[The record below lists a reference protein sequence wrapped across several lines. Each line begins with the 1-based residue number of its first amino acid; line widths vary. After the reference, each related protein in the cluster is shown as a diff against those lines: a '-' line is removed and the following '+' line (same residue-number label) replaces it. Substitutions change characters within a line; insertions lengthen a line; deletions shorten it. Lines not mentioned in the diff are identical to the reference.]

1 MNSKRVKLL
10 AAVVGGAAAAASMVV
25 GVTYD
30 AAGGH
35 SLAGG
40 SGDSSSGGTY
50 VQPTIPQMAFDPTT
64 MSMGVTAT
72 AALPASTL
80 ATEMA
85 APTMKA
91 TAAATCVNNGQC
103 P

>member
-1 MNSKRVKLL
+1 MNSKRAKFL
-10 AAVVGGAAAAASMVV
+10 AAVVGGGAAVVSMVV
-25 GVTYD
+25 GVTHD
-30 AAGGH
+30 GTAGH

-40 SGDSSSGGTY
+40 SGDSSIVTY
-50 VQPTIPQMAFDPTT
+50 TQPTIPQMAFDPTA
-64 MSMGVTAT
+64 MSMGATAT
-72 AALPASTL
+72 AATPAPTL